1 MTRVLTFELCG
12 LVAACAAILSYLCSF
27 LTQRIAWKWH
37 FVDEPIGGRKIHGK
51 PMPFLGGLGIAVV
64 IIGSVV
70 CIQLFQPVLLK
81 GLHFGQLFG
90 YLLGIGILV
99 IGGMIDDRHPLPPRW
114 QIVFPIL
121 AALSVI
127 ISGTGIVQ
135 VTRLAGHGGLSL
147 VWWQQAIHLGSWSVV
162 LSLPSDLFTFVWLL
176 LATYATKVQDG
187 LDGLVTGITVIGAG
201 LVGAL
206 SLSFLFFQPSIAIL
220 AALIGGAFLGFL
232 PHNMNPAKQ
241 FLGEGGSTL
250 AGFSLGV
257 LAILSS
263 VKIAIAL
270 AVLAIPMADVMVVII
285 GRLRR
290 GVPWY
295 RGDMTHLHFRLLR
308 TGMSHRKT
316 VFLLWGSSF
325 FAGVAALSLQTKGK
339 FFLISGLVVATAL
352 MSYVAGFISDSFEE
366 KK

>member
-1 MTRVLTFELCG
+1 MTRITTFELCG
-12 LVAACAAILSYLCSF
+12 LIAACAAILSYGCAF

-37 FVDEPIGGRKIHGK
+37 FVDEPVGGRKIHGK
-51 PMPFLGGLGIAVV
+51 PMPFLGGLGIATVILTLVV
-64 IIGSVV
+64 L
-70 CIQLFQPVLLK
+70 IQFFQPTLFQGLLP
-81 GLHFGQLFG
+81 GQLVG
-90 YLLGIGILV
+90 YLAGIVILM

-114 QIVFPIL
+114 QIVFPII
-121 AALSVI
+121 AALCI
-127 ISGTGIVQ
+127 IASGTGIVQ
-135 VTRLAGHGGLSL
+135 VTKLAGHGGLSL
-147 VWWQQAIHLGSWSVV
+147 VWWQQVIHLGGWTLT

-187 LDGLVTGITVIGAG
+187 LDGLVTGMTVIGAG

-206 SLSFLFFQPSIAIL
+206 SLSLMFFQPSIAIF
-220 AALIGGAFLGFL
+220 AAIIGGAFLGFL
-232 PHNMNPAKQ
+232 PHNINPAKQ

-270 AVLAIPMADVMVVII
+270 AVLAIPMADVAVVII

-295 RGDMTHLHFRLLR
+295 KGDMTHLHFRLLR
-308 TGMSHRKT
+308 AGISHRKA
-316 VFLLWGSSF
+316 VFLLWGISL
-325 FAGVAALSLQTKGK
+325 FAGIAALSLQTKGK
-339 FFLISGLVVATAL
+339 FFLISGLVIATAL
-352 MSYVAGFISDSFEE
+352 MSYVAGFISDSFE
-366 KK
+366 KR